1 MKRYLLST
9 SLGFRNGDHARA
21 QGTLLSDWV
30 VREVALLVLLDN
42 IVVVFTPR
50 SVGGGVVPDHGCRNA
65 VTSWSLPLRSNPS
78 HLGAVVSTRLLNLFN
93 FHPPFACL

>member
-21 QGTLLSDWV
+21 QGTLLSGWV
-30 VREVALLVLLDN
+30 VREVALLVLLDKV
-42 IVVVFTPR
+42 VVVFTPR
-50 SVGGGVVPDHGCRNA
+50 RVGGVVPDHDCRNS

-78 HLGAVVSTRLLNLFN
+78 HLGAVVSARLSNLFD